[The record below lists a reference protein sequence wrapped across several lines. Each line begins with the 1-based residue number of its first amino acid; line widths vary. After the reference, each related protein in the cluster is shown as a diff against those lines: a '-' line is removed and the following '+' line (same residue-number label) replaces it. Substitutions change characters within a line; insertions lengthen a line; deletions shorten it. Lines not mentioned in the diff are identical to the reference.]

1 MFSVVKTQPEWL
13 FIKQLFK
20 VVCMVLLRGTI
31 FLILV
36 SNNKTLQSLHFIILN
51 DNQSVLCIVRY
62 FKDS

>member
-1 MFSVVKTQPEWL
+1 
-13 FIKQLFK
+13 
-20 VVCMVLLRGTI
+20 MVLLRGTI

-51 DNQSVLCIVRY
+51 DNQSVLYIVRY